1 MLQWWKAHKN
11 QFPLIS
17 KAVRELLSVPASS
30 SSSERAFS
38 VGGLICSKKRGHL
51 SPKRIEDLA
60 LIKLNYFSVK
70 SYFEMNGKPDK
81 SVTVPDDTD
90 FGLEEKANEDLD
102 GDVESDFDLE
112 YEELSVDE
120 ATEDEDED
128 EDEDF

>member
-1 MLQWWKAHKN
+1 MLKWWKAHKN
-11 QFPLIS
+11 QFPLMS
-17 KAVRELLSVPASS
+17 QAVRELLSVPASS

-70 SYFEMNGKPDK
+70 SYVDMNGKPDK
-81 SVTVPDDTD
+81 SDTVPDDKD
-90 FGLEEKANEDLD
+90 FGLEEEVNENSDD
-102 GDVESDFDLE
+102 GDAESDLDLE

-120 ATEDEDED
+120 VTEDFSDIELS
-128 EDEDF
+128 